1 VRKVD
6 TDLAVWIKN
15 QEPGEDLK
23 KKVKLLK
30 QLRGELEGE
39 DSFSI
44 ETAEDFEFISKLLVH
59 ANRELKDLK
68 KQKEA
73 VTKPI
78 NQALRSFRS
87 WWEPPIK
94 GWEQIIRLV
103 KRKLGEYEERL
114 IQEKELAAQTLAE
127 AVQEDNFELA
137 HAVSHKLSEEVPSVQ
152 GVSSREVWVVDEDN
166 VDLSKVPVAF
176 LALDMGA
183 VSVYLKQ
190 WQKDR
195 ERPPDLPGLPFKL
208 EVRVSA
214 RS

>member
-1 VRKVD
+1 MRKVD

-15 QEPGEDLK
+15 QEPGEDFK

-39 DSFSI
+39 ESFSI

-114 IQEKELAAQTLAE
+114 IQEKELASQTLAE
-127 AVQEDNFELA
+127 AIQEDNFELA

-183 VSVYLKQ
+183 VGVYLKQ